1 MNTFTQDYEW
11 RYSLKQGDNI
21 DCMDN
26 EKDWYKSIV
35 LKFRMQTNRDDEKVQ
50 EILVGFRNYHQEG
63 SKTDDD
69 GNKFFGWSDRYDSWV
84 STGDIRVQKY
94 HSIHQ

>member
-11 RYSLKQGDNI
+11 RYSLQRGDNI

-35 LKFRMQTNRDDEKVQ
+35 LKFRMQTNRDNEKVQ
-50 EILVGFRNYHQEG
+50 EIFVGYRHFHPEG

-69 GNKFFGWSDRYDSWV
+69 GNKFFGWSDRYDNWIS
-84 STGDIRVQKY
+84 SGDIRVQKY
-94 HSIHQ
+94 HSIH